1 MDMDV
6 LRKTITLDLTL
17 DALRV
22 IVGCFKA
29 VAYQETLD
37 DEAYLDP
44 DAVALMESLQRRYE
58 ATLEGAART
67 DR

>member
-6 LRKTITLDLTL
+6 LRKPITLDLTL
-17 DALRV
+17 DALRM
-22 IVGCFKA
+22 IIGCFKA
-29 VAYQETLD
+29 VAYQEELD

-44 DAVALMESLQRRYE
+44 DAEALMESLERRYE

-67 DR
+67 VR